1 MPLLLLAIF
10 LAVPLIE
17 VFLFIELGSVI
28 GALWTVL
35 LCIATAV
42 TGAALVRWQGRAVMA
57 SAQQALRENRMP
69 AVEVFD
75 GVCIMVAG
83 VMLLTPGFFTDA
95 VGFALLIPPLRH
107 LLRRYLARHV
117 KNVDMQMRAGAGGRV
132 MDGEWE
138 VVNDPPRPANDP
150 RLTPPRS

>member
-1 MPLLLLAIF
+1 MY
-10 LAVPLIE
+10 
-17 VFLFIELGSVI
+17 LFIELGSVI

-42 TGAALVRWQGRAVMA
+42 TGAALVRWQGRSVMA

-69 AVEVFD
+69 AVEAFD

-83 VMLLTPGFFTDA
+83 VMLLAPGFFTDA

-107 LLRRYLARHV
+107 ALRRYLARHMRTV
-117 KNVDMQMRAGAGGRV
+117 EVNMRAGPGGRV
-132 MDGEWE
+132 VNGEWE
-138 VVNDPPRPANDP
+138 VVNDPPKPANDP
-150 RLTPPRS
+150 RLDRPRP

>member
-83 VMLLTPGFFTDA
+83 CDVADARDSSPMRWALPCSFLLCATCCG
-95 VGFALLIPPLRH
+95 VIW
-107 LLRRYLARHV
+107 
-117 KNVDMQMRAGAGGRV
+117 RV
-132 MDGEWE
+132 M
-138 VVNDPPRPANDP
+138 
-150 RLTPPRS
+150 